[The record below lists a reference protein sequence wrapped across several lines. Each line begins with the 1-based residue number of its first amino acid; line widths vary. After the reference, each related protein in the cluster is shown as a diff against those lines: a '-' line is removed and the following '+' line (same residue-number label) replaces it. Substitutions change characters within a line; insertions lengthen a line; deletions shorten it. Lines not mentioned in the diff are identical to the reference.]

1 MIITFIIIGLI
12 LFLILGYNYLSG
24 KALIRDFVL
33 HLRLKKSSLKSLD
46 EKWSEA
52 KKKSDV
58 IISFTTIPERIDNIA
73 GTIKSLLIQNE
84 LPKRINIY
92 LPYKSFRNGKE
103 YVIPEW
109 LQGLKSVDLVRIETD
124 YGPAT
129 KFIPAILTQEPD
141 QKILVTDDDNIYP
154 SKYLSEL
161 RAASEKYPDKIVA
174 ASGWRVP
181 DDLIDRPTTLVS
193 NLLKKPPTPVP
204 GTRITKPYKIDIL
217 QGYSAFLFKPKF
229 FDANEVTNYEGVP
242 NNVRFV
248 DDVWVSVHC
257 TVEKMVVPMSR
268 FCFTPFF
275 EHDFFKSSSLA
286 KINNWGKEDYSQ
298 RNNSIAIKF
307 FEKKWR

>member
-1 MIITFIIIGLI
+1 M

-24 KALIRDFVL
+24 KALIRDFIL
-33 HLRLKKSSLKSLD
+33 HLRLKRSSLKFLD
-46 EKWSEA
+46 EKWGKTE
-52 KKKSDV
+52 KKSDV
-58 IISFTTIPERIDNIA
+58 IVSFTTIPERIDNIE
-73 GTIKSLLIQNE
+73 GTIKSLLIQTE

-103 YVIPEW
+103 YIIPEW
-109 LQGLKSVDLVRIETD
+109 LKDLKSVDLVRIETD

-129 KFIPAILTQEPD
+129 KFIPAILAQDPD

-154 SKYLSEL
+154 QGYITEL
-161 RAASEKYPDKIVA
+161 RKASEALPDKVVA

-181 DDLIDRPTTLVS
+181 SDLIDRPTTLIS

-204 GTRITKPYKIDIL
+204 GTRITKPYAIDIL

-229 FDANEVTNYEGVP
+229 FNGDEVTNYEGVP
-242 NNVRFV
+242 NNIRFV

-257 TVEKMVVPMSR
+257 KVEKVVVPMSR

-275 EHDFFKSSSLA
+275 QHNFFKSSSLA
-286 KINNWGKEDYSQ
+286 KINNWDKEDYSQ

-307 FEKKWR
+307 FEKKWK

>member
-1 MIITFIIIGLI
+1 MIITLTITGLA
-12 LFLILGYNYLSG
+12 LFLMLGYNFLSG
-24 KALIRDFVL
+24 KALIRDFML
-33 HLRLKKSSLKSLD
+33 HLRLKNSNLKSLD
-46 EKWSEA
+46 EKWSKAE
-52 KKKSDV
+52 KKSDV
-58 IISFTTIPERIDNIA
+58 IVSFTTIPERIDNIE

-92 LPYKSFRNGKE
+92 LPFKSFRNGKE
-103 YVIPEW
+103 YIIPEW
-109 LQGLKSVDLVRIETD
+109 LKDLKSVDLVRIETD

-129 KFIPAILTQEPD
+129 KFIPAILTQDPD

-154 SKYLSEL
+154 PGYITEL
-161 RAASEKYPDKIVA
+161 REASDALPDKVVA

-181 DDLIDRPTTLVS
+181 SDLIDRPTTLLS

-204 GTRITKPYKIDIL
+204 GTRVTKPYQIDIL

-229 FDANEVTNYEGVP
+229 FSGDEVTNYDGVP
-242 NNVRFV
+242 NNIRFV
-248 DDVWVSVHC
+248 DDVWVSAHC
-257 TVEKMVVPMSR
+257 KVDKVVVPMSR

-275 EHDFFKSSSLA
+275 QHDFFKSSSLA

-307 FEKKWR
+307 FEEKW